1 MPRGSRRHT
10 WVVLVAGLAFPATA
24 WGQVP
29 GDKAAAQALFDEAI
43 KLIGSRSYGE
53 ACPKLEESERL
64 DPAMGTRFQLAQC
77 YEAVGRTASAWAGFL
92 ELADLARAAGQ
103 EAREKT
109 ARQRAAEEEAST
121 DRPVCRIQRAGVD
134 TYPNLVRA
142 GDGNR
147 GVLQAQDVA
156 GGAEVVEAKGSHLGR
171 IGHLGLRCGA
181 RGSSDGR
188 GDCGPD
194 GQGISSATDF
204 ICIVSH

>member
-109 ARQRAAEEEAST
+109 ARQRAADLEPAVN
-121 DRPVCRIQRAGVD
+121 R
-134 TYPNLVRA
+134 LVI
-142 GDGNR
+142 
-147 GVLQAQDVA
+147 DV
-156 GGAEVVEAKGSHLGR
+156 
-171 IGHLGLRCGA
+171 
-181 RGSSDGR
+181 
-188 GDCGPD
+188 
-194 GQGISSATDF
+194 
-204 ICIVSH
+204 